1 VPSKSAT
8 AGRAVRNVLVSVGL
22 IAVLAGCLTRN
33 PATGDQD
40 FTPFMSPDD
49 ELKVGAQEH
58 PKILEQFDGVYG
70 DPGVTGYVAEV
81 GGRVAAKSEIP
92 ATQFRI
98 TVLNTPEMNAFALP
112 GGYVYIT
119 RGLMSLMNSEAEMA
133 GVLAHEVGHVTAR
146 HTAKRYSQAQGV
158 GIAAA
163 VLGAATGSRALAQLG
178 QAGGQAWLA
187 SYSRDQ
193 EFQADSL
200 GVRYMSRAGYQ
211 PAAQGDILS
220 SLGRYHD
227 FAARINPGK
236 AKGASIFATHPQ
248 TPERVRRAYRK
259 AEGKGKP
266 DAPRYRDRFLD
277 HIDGMIYG
285 DDPKNGFVRGRKFSH
300 PTLRF
305 AFEVPEGFQIRN
317 GKAAVLARGPAET
330 VMVFDMDSK
339 ATQRSPDN
347 IANYVKNVWA
357 RNLRFDK
364 VQGTTINGMAAATG
378 TATVRNKKGQFVVY
392 VAAIRAEKR
401 RLYRFLFSTPV
412 RAAGAMVRRMD
423 ETVGSF
429 RRMSAKEAAKLQPLR
444 IRVVTVKRGDTIED
458 FVKSMAVAQEPKR
471 LFEVLNARTPDQ
483 PLKVGERVKVISK

>member
-1 VPSKSAT
+1 VLSKSASF
-8 AGRAVRNVLVSVGL
+8 AGPVRNVLYSLGV
-22 IAVLAGCLTRN
+22 IALLAGCLTRN

-49 ELKVGAQEH
+49 EQKVGAQEH
-58 PKILEQFDGVYG
+58 PKILEQFDGVYS
-70 DPGVTGYVAEV
+70 DPRVTGYVAEV
-81 GGRVAAKSEIP
+81 GGRVAAKSEVA

-112 GGYVYIT
+112 GGYVYVT
-119 RGLMSLMNSEAEMA
+119 RGLLSLMNSEAEMA

-163 VLGAATGSRALAQLG
+163 VLGAATGSRELAQLG

-187 SYSRDQ
+187 SFSRDQ

-211 PAAQGDILS
+211 PAAQGDILA

-227 FAARINPGK
+227 FVARLNSGK
-236 AKGASIFATHPQ
+236 AKGASIFSTHPQ

-277 HIDGMIYG
+277 HLDGMIYG
-285 DDPKNGFVRGRKFSH
+285 DDPKNGFVRGRKFLH
-300 PTLRF
+300 PTLRI
-305 AFEVPEGFQIRN
+305 AFEVPEGFKIRN

-339 ATQRSPDN
+339 ATQRSPDTLAHY
-347 IANYVKNVWA
+347 IKNVWA
-357 RNLRFDK
+357 RNLNFDRLE
-364 VQGTTINGMAAATG
+364 GTTINGMAAATG
-378 TATVRNKKGQFVVY
+378 TATVRNRKGQFVVY
-392 VAAIRAEKR
+392 VAAIRADKR
-401 RLYRFLFSTPV
+401 RLYRFLFSTPA
-412 RAAGAMVRRMD
+412 RTAQAMVRHMD
-423 ETVGSF
+423 ETVESF
-429 RRMSAKEAAKLQPLR
+429 RRLSAKEAAKLKPLR
-444 IRVVTVKRGDTIED
+444 IRIHTVKRGDTVAKLVD
-458 FVKSMAVAQEPKR
+458 RMAVDEEPKR
-471 LFEVLNARTPDQ
+471 LFEVLNARSPDQ
-483 PLKVGERVKVISK
+483 PLKVGERVKLISR